1 MATDEAEELALRRLQ
16 YRLSMLETLI
26 DQRAGRHWDLANP
39 ASPLAVD
46 DESLG
51 PYKLSH
57 LVGHCLSLA
66 FDGLQATHA
75 LMVGLQGR
83 GEGMDDRTVRIPM
96 AAHYPM
102 LRSATESSALAVW
115 LLSPDDS
122 HERRTRVF
130 RAHWDDLVQ
139 DKRLMLAITESEF
152 DDEPAEVKYHS
163 KLRQQHEK
171 VMRTKKARLR
181 EVASLAQV
189 NLDDVYLGLPGFE
202 AMVGDATSRAGLRR
216 GYGTGQWR
224 LVSGLSHPSSSRS
237 IMASNIEQL
246 GDSNDG
252 SVRALFTAR
261 TDIVNNAVESA
272 FLMYREASELVAIR
286 GNNRQFKFRLP
297 DGFPLPPGY
306 EHLAPQPHQD

>member
-1 MATDEAEELALRRLQ
+1 MLSDEEEELALRRLH
-16 YRLSMLETLI
+16 YRLRMLEALI
-26 DQRAGRHWDLANP
+26 DQRAGRHWDLA
-39 ASPLAVD
+39 SVGSSLAAD
-46 DESLG
+46 DALLG

-75 LMVGLQGR
+75 LMVGLQDR
-83 GEGMDDRTVRIPM
+83 GQGADDRTVRIPM
-96 AAHYPM
+96 AAHYAM

-115 LLSPDDS
+115 LLGPDDP

-139 DKRLMLAITESEF
+139 DKRLILAITESES
-152 DDEPAEVKYHS
+152 DDKPAEVKYHS
-163 KLRQQHEK
+163 NLRQQHEK
-171 VMRTKKARLR
+171 VMRNKKARLR
-181 EVASLAQV
+181 EVATSAHV
-189 NLDDVYLGLPGFE
+189 KLDDVYLGLPGFE
-202 AMVGDATSRAGLRR
+202 IMVGDAASRAGLRR

-224 LVSGLSHPSSSRS
+224 LVSGLSHPSASRS

-261 TDIVNNAVESA
+261 TDIVNNAVEAA

-286 GNNRQFKFRLP
+286 GNNREFEFTLP
-297 DGFPLPPGY
+297 DGFPFPPGH
-306 EHLAPQPHQD
+306 EHLAPQPHRD